1 MIKAIIIDDETSAI
15 NVLSLLLKKKC
26 KDDVEVIATTTSP
39 VEGKV
44 LIEQHK
50 PDLVFL
56 DIEMPGMTG
65 IDLIRSLH
73 NPNFHVVFVTAY
85 DAYAVEAFELS
96 AIDYLL
102 KPIGADKVERV
113 INKIKDNIRKQ
124 QLFMNE
130 QLQHLERIF
139 KMNTNHN
146 DNKIGVGM
154 ADKIVFVNIPDI
166 LYCEAQGNYTNVIL
180 HDGRKIVASKTL
192 GEFESQL
199 LGKNFFRIHHSYL
212 INMNR
217 VKEFQRHEG
226 GYVMLENNIK
236 LEVSQRKRKDF
247 LDAISNFVI

>member
-1 MIKAIIIDDETSAI
+1 MIRAIIIDDENSAI
-15 NVLSLLLKKKC
+15 NVLSMLLKKKC
-26 KDDVEVIATTTSP
+26 KDDVEVVATSNSP
-39 VEGKV
+39 IEGKA

-56 DIEMPGMTG
+56 GIEMPGMTG
-65 IDLIRSLH
+65 IDLIRNIP

-102 KPIGADKVERV
+102 KPIGVDKVERV
-113 INKIKDNIRKQ
+113 VNKIKENIRKAQ
-124 QLFMNE
+124 SHMNE
-130 QLQHLERIF
+130 QLKQLEKIL
-139 KMNTNHN
+139 KINTNGN
-146 DNKIGVGM
+146 ENKIGVGM

-166 LYCEAQGNYTNVIL
+166 LYCEAQGNYTNVVL
-180 HDGRKIVASKTL
+180 YDGKKIVASKTL
-192 GEFESQL
+192 GDFENQFA
-199 LGKNFFRIHHSYL
+199 GKNFFRIHHSYL

-217 VKEFQRHEG
+217 VKEFQRYEG
-226 GYVMLENNIK
+226 GYVMMENNIK

>member
-1 MIKAIIIDDETSAI
+1 MIRAIIIDDENSAI
-15 NVLSLLLKKKC
+15 NVLSMLLKKKC
-26 KDDVEVIATTTSP
+26 KDDVEVVATSNSP
-39 VEGKV
+39 IEGKA

-65 IDLIRSLH
+65 IDLIRNIP

-113 INKIKDNIRKQ
+113 VNKIKENIRKAQ
-124 QLFMNE
+124 SHMNE
-130 QLQHLERIF
+130 QLKQLEKIL
-139 KMNTNHN
+139 KINTNGN
-146 DNKIGVGM
+146 ENKIGVGM

-166 LYCEAQGNYTNVIL
+166 LYCEAQGNYTNVVL
-180 HDGRKIVASKTL
+180 YDGKKIVASKTL
-192 GEFESQL
+192 GDFENQFA
-199 LGKNFFRIHHSYL
+199 GKNFFRIHHSYL

-217 VKEFQRHEG
+217 VKEFQRYEG
-226 GYVMLENNIK
+226 GYVMMENNIK

>member
-1 MIKAIIIDDETSAI
+1 MIRAIIIDDENSAI
-15 NVLSLLLKKKC
+15 NVLSMLLKKKC
-26 KDDVEVIATTTSP
+26 KDDVEVVATSNSP

-65 IDLIRSLH
+65 IDLVRSLP

-113 INKIKDNIRKQ
+113 VNKIKENIRKAQ
-124 QLFMNE
+124 SHMNE
-130 QLQHLERIF
+130 QLKQLERIL
-139 KMNTNHN
+139 KINTNGN
-146 DNKIGVGM
+146 ENKIGVGM
-154 ADKIVFVNIPDI
+154 ADKIVFVNIPEI
-166 LYCEAQGNYTNVIL
+166 LYCEAQGNYTNVVL
-180 HDGRKIVASKTL
+180 YDGKKIVASKTL
-192 GEFESQL
+192 GDFENQFA
-199 LGKNFFRIHHSYL
+199 GKNFFRIHHSYL

-226 GYVMLENNIK
+226 GYVMMENNIK
-236 LEVSQRKRKDF
+236 LEVSKRKRKDF
-247 LDAISNFVI
+247 LDAIGNFVI

>member
-1 MIKAIIIDDETSAI
+1 MIRTIIIDDENSAI
-15 NVLSLLLKKKC
+15 NVLSMLLKKKC
-26 KDDVEVIATTTSP
+26 KDDVEVVATSNSP
-39 VEGKV
+39 IEGKA

-65 IDLIRSLH
+65 IDLIRNIP

-85 DAYAVEAFELS
+85 DAYAIEAFELS

-113 INKIKDNIRKQ
+113 VNKIKENIRKAQ
-124 QLFMNE
+124 SHMNE
-130 QLQHLERIF
+130 QLKQLEKIL
-139 KMNTNHN
+139 KINTNGN
-146 DNKIGVGM
+146 ENKIGVGM

-166 LYCEAQGNYTNVIL
+166 LYCEAQGNYTNVVL
-180 HDGRKIVASKTL
+180 YDGKKIVASKTL
-192 GEFESQL
+192 GDFENQFA
-199 LGKNFFRIHHSYL
+199 GKNFFRIHHSYL

-217 VKEFQRHEG
+217 VKEFQRYEG
-226 GYVMLENNIK
+226 GYVMMENNIK

>member
-1 MIKAIIIDDETSAI
+1 MIRAIIIDDEISAI
-15 NVLSLLLKKKC
+15 NVLSLLLRKKC
-26 KDDVEVIATTTSP
+26 KDDVDVVATTTSP
-39 VEGKV
+39 VEGKL
-44 LIEQHK
+44 LIEQQK

-65 IDLIRSLH
+65 IDLIRSLP

-113 INKIKDNIRKQ
+113 VNKIKDNIRKH
-124 QLFMNE
+124 QLLMNE
-130 QLQHLERIF
+130 QLQQLERIL
-139 KMNTNHN
+139 KMNVNPN
-146 DNKIGVGM
+146 ENKIGVGM
-154 ADKIVFVNIPDI
+154 ADKIVFINIPDI

-180 HDGRKIVASKTL
+180 YDGKKIVASKTL
-192 GEFESQL
+192 GDFENQFE
-199 LGKNFFRIHHSYL
+199 GKNFFRIHHSYL

-217 VKEFQRHEG
+217 VKEFQRYEG
-226 GYVMLENNIK
+226 GYVMMENNIK

-247 LDAISNFVI
+247 LDAISGFVI

>member
-1 MIKAIIIDDETSAI
+1 MIRAIIIDDENSAI
-15 NVLSLLLKKKC
+15 NVLSILLKKKC
-26 KDDVEVIATTTSP
+26 KEDVEVVASTNSP

-65 IDLIRSLH
+65 IDLIRSLP

-113 INKIKDNIRKQ
+113 VNKIKENIRKAQ
-124 QLFMNE
+124 SHMNE
-130 QLQHLERIF
+130 QLKQLEKIL
-139 KMNTNHN
+139 KINTNGN

-166 LYCEAQGNYTNVIL
+166 LYCEAQGNYTNVVL
-180 HDGRKIVASKTL
+180 YDGKKIVASKTL
-192 GEFESQL
+192 GDFENQFA
-199 LGKNFFRIHHSYL
+199 GKNFFRIHHSYL

-217 VKEFQRHEG
+217 VKEFQRNEG
-226 GYVMLENNIK
+226 GYVMMENNIK

>member
-1 MIKAIIIDDETSAI
+1 MIRTIIIDDENSAI

-26 KDDVEVIATTTSP
+26 KDDVEVVATSNSP
-39 VEGKV
+39 IEGKA

-65 IDLIRSLH
+65 IDLIRSLP

-113 INKIKDNIRKQ
+113 INKIKESIRKN
-124 QLFMNE
+124 QLLMNE
-130 QLQHLERIF
+130 QLKQLERIL
-139 KMNTNHN
+139 KLNENG
-146 DNKIGVGM
+146 DKIGVGM
-154 ADKIVFVNIPDI
+154 ADKIVFVSIPEI
-166 LYCEAQGNYTNVIL
+166 LYCEAQGNYTNVVMQ
-180 HDGRKIVASKTL
+180 DGKKLVASKTL
-192 GEFESQL
+192 GDFETQFADR
-199 LGKNFFRIHHSYL
+199 NFFRIHHSYL

-217 VKEFQRHEG
+217 VKEFQRYEG
-226 GYVMLENNIK
+226 GYVLMENNIK

>member
-1 MIKAIIIDDETSAI
+1 MIRTIIIDDEISAV
-15 NVLSLLLKKKC
+15 NVLSILLKKKC
-26 KDDVEVIATTTSP
+26 RDDVEVVATSNSP
-39 VEGKV
+39 IEGKA
-44 LIEQHK
+44 LIEEHK

-65 IDLIRSLH
+65 IDLIRSLP

-113 INKIKDNIRKQ
+113 INKIKENRRKN
-124 QLFMNE
+124 QLLMSE
-130 QLQHLERIF
+130 QLQQLERIL
-139 KMNTNHN
+139 KIQSNSNE
-146 DNKIGVGM
+146 NKIGVGM

-166 LYCEAQGNYTNVIL
+166 LYCEAQGNYTNIIL
-180 HDGRKIVASKTL
+180 YDGKKIVASKTL
-192 GEFESQL
+192 GDFENQFS
-199 LGKNFFRIHHSYL
+199 GKNFFRIHHSFL

-217 VKEFQRHEG
+217 VKEFQRYEG
-226 GYVMLENNIK
+226 GYVMMENNIK
-236 LEVSQRKRKDF
+236 LEVSQRKRRDF

>member
-1 MIKAIIIDDETSAI
+1 MIKTIIIDDETSAI

-26 KDDVEVIATTTSP
+26 RDDVEVIATTTSP
-39 VEGKV
+39 VEGKA

-65 IDLIRSLH
+65 IDLVRSLH

-113 INKIKDNIRKQ
+113 INKIKENIRKH
-124 QLFMNE
+124 QLSMNE

-139 KMNTNHN
+139 KMNTNPN
-146 DNKIGVGM
+146 ENKIGVGM